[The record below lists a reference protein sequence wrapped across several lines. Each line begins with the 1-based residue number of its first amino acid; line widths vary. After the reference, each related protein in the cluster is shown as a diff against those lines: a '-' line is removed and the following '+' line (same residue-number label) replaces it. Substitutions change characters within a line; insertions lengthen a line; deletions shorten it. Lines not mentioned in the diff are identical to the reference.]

1 MYVIPCY
8 SLDCYV
14 QKERSDQGKD
24 DDHQPCEPRKGLDIG
39 VVVSDVLWDFNEE
52 LSSGFKQRT

>member
-1 MYVIPCY
+1 MYVILCY

-24 DDHQPCEPRKGLDIG
+24 NDHQPCEPRKGLDIG
-39 VVVSDVLWDFNEE
+39 VVVSDVLRDFNEE